1 MLTTPPPRSA
11 ADHVSGSFGLRHTA
25 GQRRNP
31 EDLTSKFGRYTGP
44 VLGDGFD
51 KVPLFTS
58 AIEELIE
65 NEGLRKELSCKA
77 VEYIREIHPV
87 HKFQQHMRKLIHD
100 LAHK

>member
-1 MLTTPPPRSA
+1 MFQKLLFDRIDTDALTVTPEA
-11 ADHVSGSFGLRHTA
+11 LELDFAVHKG
-25 GQRRNP
+25 
-31 EDLTSKFGRYTGP
+31 K